1 MLIETLFVWFG
12 VPVQISR
19 KPVNIDSFQAERPR
33 YLECLYPSVH
43 CGLTASRMRSRA
55 HLLKSGRMITGLNA
69 GGGNAFLL
77 THKKAKER
85 QMGLT
90 CWYRAVPVV
99 MVDFVRMLPALGPKV
114 KRT

>member
-1 MLIETLFVWFG
+1 MLIETLFVWLG

-19 KPVNIDSFQAERPR
+19 KPVNIDSFRAERPR

-69 GGGNAFLL
+69 GKCLSVD
-77 THKKAKER
+77 TQKAKER
-85 QMGLT
+85 QMWLT